1 MKEKGDRVVECRGKE
16 RGERKKEGQLLTAL
30 ARAVC
35 VGGYR
40 AAASMTT
47 DERKHK
53 KRVGI
58 VWRSM
63 AELAA
68 STNPVHET
76 EAAVSQQERLIG

>member
-1 MKEKGDRVVECRGKE
+1 
-16 RGERKKEGQLLTAL
+16 
-30 ARAVC
+30 
-35 VGGYR
+35 
-40 AAASMTT
+40 MTT